1 MAGDKERSYAVRF
14 QKVLDYIN
22 DNLDQDLS
30 VERLSEVSNFSK
42 FHFHRQF
49 SRYCGISVGRYVLM
63 MRLKRAAHRL
73 AVDRSERMIDIA
85 LDAGFDTPES
95 FSRAF
100 KRVFKQTPSA
110 FRRKPA
116 WDTCVPQYGMDTW
129 NRVKT
134 MDVRIIDF
142 ESALVAVLEHR
153 GSPERVNSSASRF
166 IEWRKAS
173 GLSPVLSS
181 ATFGIV
187 YDDPDIV
194 APRDFRFDICGT
206 VAQDVPANLY
216 GVLTKRIPGG
226 RCAVVR
232 HLGAHDGLGDCVY
245 YLFRQWLP
253 GSGEELRDF
262 PVYFQYLNF
271 KPETPEDQLITDVY
285 LPLA

>member
-30 VERLSEVSNFSK
+30 VERLSGISNFSK

-63 MRLKRAAHRL
+63 TRLRRAAHRL
-73 AVDRSERMIDIA
+73 AVMRSDRMIDIA

-100 KRVFKQTPSA
+100 KREFGLTPSA
-110 FRRKPA
+110 FRHKPA
-116 WDTCVPQYGMDTW
+116 WGILDAQYGIDTW
-129 NRVKT
+129 NRIKT

-142 ESALVAVLEHR
+142 EPAQVAVLEHR
-153 GSPERVNSSASRF
+153 GSPDRVNDSAGRF
-166 IEWRKAS
+166 IAWRKAT
-173 GLSPVLSS
+173 GLSPVSFS
-181 ATFGIV
+181 RTFGIA
-187 YDDPDIV
+187 YDDPDTV
-194 APRDFRFDICGT
+194 AARDFRFDICGT
-206 VAQDVPANLY
+206 VEQDVPANPY
-216 GVLTKRIPGG
+216 GVVTKRIPGG

-232 HLGAHDGLGDCVY
+232 HQGSHDGLGDCVY
-245 YLFRQWLP
+245 YLFRRWLP
-253 GSGEELRDF
+253 QSGEELRDF